1 MGNLIAGV
9 DCSTQST
16 KVVVVDSE
24 TGKIVGTGRAP
35 HTVTGTG
42 GARETHPDVWWDAL
56 RAALTE
62 TGLAG
67 QIAAISVA
75 GQQHGLVCLDAA
87 GRPLRPA
94 ILWNDTRSAPD
105 AVHLLEAL
113 GGSATWAARVG
124 IVPVASFT
132 ASKWAWLRRREPDI
146 AARTAALRLPHDYLT
161 ERLSGEGATDRGD
174 ASGTAWWSTE
184 TEAYSAEVLGLDRID
199 LSTDL
204 LPRVLKPTQAA
215 GTVTPAAAEATG
227 LPAGALVGPGTGD
240 NMGAALGLGLR
251 PGTPVLSLGTS
262 GAVFMVSTS
271 RSSDSTGD
279 VAGFADASGRFLP
292 LACTLNCT
300 LAVDR
305 MAEWL
310 RLDRDDAT
318 PSRGVVALPYF
329 DGERTPNLPDSSAA
343 VFGLRHD
350 TDPRSILM
358 ATYEG
363 AVVGLLDALDTIDAC
378 SSGIDPSAPL
388 FLIGGGARS
397 ETWWRVVRRLSGR
410 AVLIPDATDLV
421 AIGAA
426 VQAAATLHSVDPAD
440 VAARWNT
447 SAGTLLEP
455 MQRDVETI
463 SRHRDVRRLA
473 IEAIRAPRA
482 TASHDP
488 AE

>member
-1 MGNLIAGV
+1 MGLVAGV

-16 KVVVVDSE
+16 KVIVVESE
-24 TGKIVGTGRAP
+24 TGEIVGTGRAQ
-35 HTVTGTG
+35 HTVTGSG
-42 GARETHPDVWWDAL
+42 GARETHPDVWWDAFL
-56 RAALTE
+56 GALGQ

-67 QIAAISVA
+67 QIEAISVA

-94 ILWNDTRSAPD
+94 MLWNDTRSAPD
-105 AVHLLEAL
+105 AEDLLEAL
-113 GGSATWAARVG
+113 GGATRWAARIGV
-124 IVPVASFT
+124 VPVASFT
-132 ASKWAWLRRREPDI
+132 APKWAWVRRREPDI
-146 AARTAALRLPHDYLT
+146 AARTAAIRLPHDYMT
-161 ERLSGEGATDRGD
+161 ERLTGEGVTDRGD

-184 TEAYSAEVLGLDRID
+184 TEAYSTDVLGLPGID
-199 LSTDL
+199 LTTGL
-204 LPRVLKPTQAA
+204 LPRVLQPTQAA
-215 GTVTPAAAEATG
+215 GRVTSSAAEATG
-227 LPAGALVGPGTGD
+227 LPAGALVGPGSGD

-251 PGTPVLSLGTS
+251 PGTPVVSLGTS
-262 GAVFMVSTS
+262 GTAYMVSTT
-271 RSSDSTGD
+271 RTADSTGD

-310 RLDRDDAT
+310 RLDRNDVA

-329 DGERTPNLPDSSAA
+329 DGERTPNLPGASAA
-343 VFGLRHD
+343 VLGLRHD

-378 SSGIDPSAPL
+378 SSGIDPAAPL
-388 FLIGGGARS
+388 VLIGGGARS
-397 ETWWRVVRRLSGR
+397 ETWWHVVQRLSGR
-410 AVLIPDATDLV
+410 AVSIPDATELV

-426 VQAAATLHSVDPAD
+426 VQAAATFHSLDPQE

-447 SAGTLLEP
+447 GAGTLLEP
-455 MQRDVETI
+455 MSRDVDTI
-463 SRHRDVRRLA
+463 TRHRSVRQLA
-473 IEAIRAPRA
+473 LDAVQAPRA
-482 TASHDP
+482 VGSADSP
-488 AE
+488 R